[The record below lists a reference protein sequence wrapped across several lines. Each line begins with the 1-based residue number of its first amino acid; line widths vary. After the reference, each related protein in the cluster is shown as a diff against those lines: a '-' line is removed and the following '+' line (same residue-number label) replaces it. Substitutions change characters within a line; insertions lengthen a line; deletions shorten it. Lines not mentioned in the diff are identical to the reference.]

1 MMMGCCVLV
10 WRDELQT
17 GTNGIGLEIEVW
29 ADPCETVIGLGEPA
43 DPTDV
48 PEYIPELGLFL

>member
-1 MMMGCCVLV
+1 MMIGCCVFV
-10 WRDELQT
+10 CRDELQA
-17 GTNGIGLEIEVW
+17 GTSGIGRDIDVC

-48 PEYIPELGLFL
+48 PE